1 MFNASDFKYK
11 EVINLSDGERLGFV
25 YDMEIDLN
33 SGSIT
38 KLIVP
43 GREKKSVFSKSRGFK
58 IPWDSI
64 KKIGDD
70 IILVDVYNQ
79 VENKA

>member
-25 YDMEIDLN
+25 YDMEIDISTGL
-33 SGSIT
+33 IT

-43 GREKKSVFSKSRGFK
+43 GKTKPSIFSKAQGVK
-58 IPWDSI
+58 IPWENIS
-64 KKIGDD
+64 KIGDD
-70 IILVDVYNQ
+70 IILVNLK
-79 VENKA
+79 NNA